1 MRARADDWRLAWLED
16 PANADDRHDRNFLRQ
31 HVVRF
36 PGGHVPSRPAEIAVL
51 AVKAYLVFMG
61 APASDAEAAAGIV
74 DACKSFDQA
83 LA

>member
-1 MRARADDWRLAWLED
+1 MTAAAS
-16 PANADDRHDRNFLRQ
+16 FLRQ